1 MSPGPN
7 MPPSPPYTQ
16 PYSSYPQ
23 AFSQYSTQQYSSVNY
38 TSQPQ
43 GTVYS
48 TFQVPYGRK
57 APSSWVDSLPPQE
70 LSCVDPEIAS
80 KAMNRFISTEVKYEG
95 FDAAEPAA
103 LSRLEAEVVNFIQDL
118 HRKIHDY
125 ANLANRTAPLAYD
138 MFDISHECGL
148 DTEGLRLT
156 SELSKLRRRGST
168 AVIEPLALLP
178 TGRRSPPPK
187 LLSSDDEGSPPT
199 VPSTLRSIP
208 HFYPSLPPKHTY
220 LRTPPS
226 PPRKQA
232 LPSLEKKLKNASL
245 VQESLQ
251 NLLLATE
258 DVVGPDDGEILGAI
272 VNWDATVHPRKRWR
286 LGA

>member
-1 MSPGPN
+1 MSTF
-7 MPPSPPYTQ
+7 PPAQTYSQ

-23 AFSQYSTQQYSSVNY
+23 AYGQFSTQHFPAAGYA
-38 TSQPQ
+38 SQAP
-43 GTVYS
+43 GASYP
-48 TFQVPYGRK
+48 TFQAPFARK
-57 APSSWVDSLPPQE
+57 DPAAWIDALSPQE
-70 LSCVDPEIAS
+70 LSSVDPEVAS
-80 KAMNRFISTEVKYEG
+80 KTMQRFISAELKHEG
-95 FDAAEPAA
+95 FDAAEPVA

-125 ANLANRTAPLAYD
+125 ANLANRATPLAKD
-138 MFDISHECGL
+138 MLDICQDCEI
-148 DTEGLRLT
+148 DVEDLRLT

-168 AVIEPLALLP
+168 FPTEPVALLHSD
-178 TGRRSPPPK
+178 RKSPSPR

-208 HFYPSLPPKHTY
+208 HYYPNLPPKHTY

-258 DVVGPDDGEILGAI
+258 DVIGPDDGELLGAI
-272 VNWDATVHPRKRWR
+272 VNWEATAHPRKRWK
-286 LGA
+286 LSA